1 MNTEAVMT
9 AAHYQQLA
17 ICLGLRLK
25 IIDVSGGE
33 PDVIWLRCPIEGV
46 QEWPAVNFLALA
58 LLHAGSDPVYH

>member
-1 MNTEAVMT
+1 MT

-25 IIDVSGGE
+25 IIAVDKAFVDARVGE
-33 PDVIWLRCPIEGV
+33 VILLRCPLDGL
-46 QEWPAVNFLALA
+46 QEWPAINFLALA